1 MTQTS
6 WKTPVLVIADDFTGA
21 NDAGSGLAQAGARV
35 HVLFSSETALD
46 AAAADVW
53 VISTD
58 SRATGADEAATR
70 NAAVVRQHD
79 AFVRQGWLFKKIDST
94 LRGNIGAE
102 VRAALAASGK
112 KRALIV
118 PAVPRLGRV
127 TRSGEVW
134 VNGVPLT
141 ETEYASDPKTPVISA
156 HVLTQLGISGSEID
170 LATLRSDRF
179 PARLAEQQG
188 VMVIDA
194 ERESDIVRIVAAA
207 AQLDETPLLVGAAG
221 LSDAL
226 GAQLAVH
233 CRTGSLESYSEQTI
247 KATEVRCRTGSLEK
261 QRDALDPQLAA
272 RAAAPVL
279 AVIGSMSASAQQQI
293 ARLAAQRDIVLVDVD
308 IRQLFEQ
315 PRWPDSARWAEQA
328 AAALRDGRHTVI
340 RTCQRAE
347 QRHDIDALCQQYQM
361 TRQQLGEAICQF
373 LGELTLTLCRT
384 RQPAGLYLSGG
395 DVAIAV
401 AQALGASGFHIQGIV
416 AGCVPHGVLLNSEF
430 TLPVMT
436 KAGGFGDENTLVA
449 AIRFIEEKSSE

>member
-1 MTQTS
+1 MTQRS

-35 HVLFSSETALD
+35 HVLFSSETPLD
-46 AAAADVW
+46 SAAADVW

-58 SRATGADEAATR
+58 SRAVSPAEAAARTE
-70 NAAVVRQHD
+70 AVVRQHQ
-79 AFVRQGWLFKKIDST
+79 AFIAQGWLFKKIDST
-94 LRGNIGAE
+94 LRGNIGTE
-102 VRAALAASGK
+102 VHAALAASGK

-127 TRSGEVW
+127 TRRGEVR

-156 HVLTQLGISGSEID
+156 RVLTQLGIAGVEID
-170 LATLRSDRF
+170 LARLRSDRF
-179 PARLAEQQG
+179 AALLAEQQG
-188 VMVIDA
+188 AVVIDA
-194 ERESDIVRIVAAA
+194 ESESDIALILTAA

-226 GAQLAVH
+226 GVQLAEDH
-233 CRTGSLESYSEQTI
+233 
-247 KATEVRCRTGSLEK
+247 
-261 QRDALDPQLAA
+261 P
-272 RAAAPVL
+272 APVL

-293 ARLAAQRDIVLVDVD
+293 ARLAAQRDIALVDID
-308 IRQLFEQ
+308 IRQLFER
-315 PRWPDSARWAEQA
+315 PCWPNRAQWTEQA
-328 AAALRDGRHTVI
+328 LAALRNGQHAVI
-340 RTCQRAE
+340 RTCQHAD
-347 QRHDIDALCQQYQM
+347 QRHEIDALCQQQQI

-373 LGELTLTLCRT
+373 LGELTLTISRAQ
-384 RQPAGLYLSGG
+384 RPAGLYLSGG

-401 AQALGASGFHIQGIV
+401 AQALGASGFQIQGIV